1 MRVIHGGN
9 RWRSFVRTFWDG
21 GAGTT
26 GVLLQAILFPFRLA
40 YHAVIALRNF
50 AYDRSWL
57 PSERAPI
64 PVVSIGNLS
73 VGGTGKT
80 PFARWIVDALLRRG
94 ARPAVLHG
102 GYGADEP
109 ALHRRWHADVPV
121 EVGKDRVA
129 SAHAAAAQG
138 ATVAVLDDGF
148 QHRRL
153 ERALDIVLL
162 AAEEWRG
169 NVRLLPAGPWREPLS
184 ALERADL
191 IVVTRRSASRAEAVS
206 VADTVR
212 ARIHGKAIAIAA
224 IRPSGWTRA
233 RQDVS
238 APSEPAV
245 AVAAI
250 ARPDLFVTNAT
261 EAGARIVEV
270 LSFPDHHAF
279 TREDAERILS
289 VASGRPILMT
299 GKDAVK
305 LVDPIA
311 ETDVWILEQAV
322 EIEAGAVV
330 VEQLLDKLLS

>member
-1 MRVIHGGN
+1 MRVTHGGN
-9 RWRSFVRTFWDG
+9 SWRSFVRRFWDG
-21 GAGTT
+21 DAGATGT
-26 GVLLQAILFPFRLA
+26 LLQAILFPFQLA
-40 YHAVIALRNF
+40 YHAVIFLRNL

-57 PSERAPI
+57 TSERVPI

-80 PFARWIVDALLRRG
+80 PFARWIVEALLRRG
-94 ARPAVLHG
+94 MRPAVLHG
-102 GYGADEP
+102 GYGPDEP

-129 SAHAAAAQG
+129 SAHAAAARG

-153 ERALDIVLL
+153 DRALDIVLL
-162 AAEEWRG
+162 AAEEWTG
-169 NVRLLPAGPWREPLS
+169 TVALLPAGPWREPLS
-184 ALERADL
+184 SLERADL
-191 IVVTRRSASRAEAVS
+191 IVVTRRSASHAEAVA
-206 VADTVR
+206 VAETLR
-212 ARIHGKAIAIAA
+212 TRIRGKVIAVAA

-233 RQDVS
+233 GQDVS
-238 APSEPAV
+238 APSEPAI

-250 ARPDLFVTNAT
+250 ARPDLFVANAT

-270 LSFPDHHAF
+270 FSFPDHHAF
-279 TREDAERILS
+279 TRDDAERILS
-289 VASGRPILMT
+289 VAGGRPILMT

-322 EIEAGAVV
+322 DIEAGAAA
-330 VEQLLDKLLS
+330 VEQLLDKLVS